1 MRIIIELEVQ
11 PVTGEADK
19 RLLTTFAYALLRYPE
34 VYAVKAHYD
43 GDGDLVSLFANKK
56 ASRRR

>member
-1 MRIIIELEVQ
+1 LKIIMELEVQ

-19 RLLTTFAYALLRYPE
+19 RLLTTFAYVLLRYPE

-43 GDGDLVSLFANKK
+43 GDGDLVSLFTTKK
-56 ASRRR
+56 ASRRG